1 MASLE
6 HITGKKRADRA
17 ARAAV
22 TYRVHPVSYTVK
34 EMKGENPFIVQAM
47 TESDNA
53 ASVYIRA
60 LSNGCT
66 VVEIFL

>member
-22 TYRVHPVSYTVK
+22 TYRAHLVSYS
-34 EMKGENPFIVQAM
+34 EGNE
-47 TESDNA
+47 
-53 ASVYIRA
+53 R
-60 LSNGCT
+60 
-66 VVEIFL
+66 

>member
-1 MASLE
+1 M
-6 HITGKKRADRA
+6 
-17 ARAAV
+17 